1 MMDNDVQEGLRE
13 KPSVSFDEFPPPTYE
28 GWKAEAEAALKG
40 APFEKR
46 LLTATYEGITLE
58 PLYTAD
64 HVAGLD
70 LTGKPGEAPFLRGSR
85 PSGYLSEPWAIAQSS
100 CEPLPEEANAV
111 AKRELEKGSSLIRF
125 ALDATTRRG
134 QDLEEGHLPTGLS
147 LSTLADLDATF
158 EGLDLTS
165 RPLYIEG
172 GFSVAPLLALIAA
185 QARAQGREKA
195 LSHYSGSVGADPL
208 GALARDGS
216 LPCPL
221 DELYDEMALSLHW
234 TAARAPKVKT
244 ILVGGD
250 VYHEGGA
257 SATEEIACIAATAVA
272 YVRAMEIRGFSLES
286 IASAMT
292 VSLSLGANFFMEI
305 AKIRAMRQVWSQVM
319 KAFGGDEKTCRI
331 DLSARTSRF
340 TQTVY
345 DPYVNILRAT
355 SQAFSGVVGGV
366 DSMEV
371 TRFDEAIRSGNEQS
385 RRIARNIQLMLQNE
399 FDLLQPV
406 DPGGGSWYIESLT
419 DQVARRAWQE
429 MQEIEEGGGLF
440 RALQEG
446 AIQQKIGSTLKQRWK
461 KLANRSDRAVGT
473 NMYANV
479 TEKPLAE
486 ERDLAAVAARRR
498 EAVEAFRADIDEE
511 HCRRSLE
518 AIPPTPGDPLA
529 FMEAL
534 SEAFFAGATLGEV
547 RKRLDDGFEGTVAV
561 EPLAPRR
568 WTEPFEALRRR
579 TEEAAAEGRAIRVF
593 LANMGPIPQHKAR
606 ADFSTGFMEVARF
619 EILRNDGFAGTEEA
633 ARAAVESGAD
643 VTIICSTD
651 ETYPDIVPPLAR
663 AIKEGRPE
671 AIVLLAGAP
680 DPEYKGAYVEAGVDD
695 FIHVRADCLKI
706 LTDIQKARGLL

>member
-64 HVAGLD
+64 HIADLD

-85 PSGYLSEPWAIAQSS
+85 PSGYLAEPWAVAQG
-100 CEPLPEEANAV
+100 CDEPLPEEANAV
-111 AKRELEKGSSLIRF
+111 IRRELEKGTSVLHFSLDG
-125 ALDATTRRG
+125 ATRRG
-134 QDLEEGHLPTGLS
+134 EDWDGERALTGLS
-147 LSTLADLDATF
+147 LSTLADLDGAF
-158 EGLDLTS
+158 DGLDLTS
-165 RPLYIEG
+165 RPLRIEG
-172 GFSVAPLLALIAA
+172 GFSVVPLLALIAA

-195 LSHYSGSVGADPL
+195 LSDYSGCVGADPL

-221 DELYDEMALSLHW
+221 DEIYDEMALSLHW
-234 TAARAPKVKT
+234 RAARAPKVKT
-244 ILVGGD
+244 VLIGGD
-250 VYHEGGA
+250 VYHDGGA
-257 SATEEIACIAATAVA
+257 SATEEIACIAATAIA
-272 YVRAMEIRGFSLES
+272 YVRAMEIRGFSLET
-286 IASAMT
+286 IASSMA

-305 AKIRAMRQVWSQVM
+305 AKIRAMRQVWSRIM
-319 KAFGGDEKTCRI
+319 EAFGGDEKTCRI

-366 DSMEV
+366 DAMEV
-371 TRFDEAIRSGNEQS
+371 ARFDEVIRSGSEQS
-385 RRIARNIQLMLQNE
+385 RRIARNIQIMLQNE

-406 DPGGGSWYIESLT
+406 DPGGGSWYIETLT
-419 DQVARRAWQE
+419 DQVARKAWKE

-446 AIQQKIGSTLKQRWK
+446 TVQKKIGATLKQRWK

-479 TEKPLAE
+479 TEKPLVE
-486 ERDLAAVAARRR
+486 ERDLTAVAARRR
-498 EAVEAFRADIDEE
+498 EAVETFRADIDEE

-518 AIPPTPGDPLA
+518 AIPPTPGDPLT
-529 FMEAL
+529 FMETLA
-534 SEAFFAGATLGEV
+534 EAFFAGATLGEV
-547 RKRLDDGFEGTVAV
+547 RKRLNDGFEGTVSV
-561 EPLAPRR
+561 EPLSPRR

-579 TEEAAAEGRAIRVF
+579 TEEAAAEGRPIRVF

-619 EILRNDGFAGTEEA
+619 EVLRNDGFADTEEA

-643 VTIICSTD
+643 VAIICSTD

-663 AIKEGRPE
+663 AIKEARPE

-680 DPEYKGAYVEAGVDD
+680 APEHKEAYVEAGVDD

>member
-1 MMDNDVQEGLRE
+1 MDSAVQEDQRK
-13 KPSVSFDEFPPPTYE
+13 KPALSFDEFPPPTYE

-46 LLTATYEGITLE
+46 LLTPTYEEITLE

-64 HVAGLD
+64 HIKGLP
-70 LTGKPGEAPFLRGSR
+70 LEGRPGERPFLRGTR
-85 PSGYLSEPWAIAQSS
+85 PSGYLAEPWAVAQG
-100 CEPLPEEANAV
+100 CDEPLPEEANAV
-111 AKRELEKGSSLIRF
+111 IRRELEKGSSVLHF
-125 ALDATTRRG
+125 SLDEATRRG
-134 QDLEEGHLPTGLS
+134 EDWDGKRGLTGLS
-147 LSTLADLDATF
+147 LSTLADLDGAF
-158 EGLDLTS
+158 DGLDLTS
-165 RPLYIEG
+165 RPLRIDG
-172 GFSVAPLLALIAA
+172 GFSVVPLLALIAA
-185 QARAQGREKA
+185 QARAQGRQKA
-195 LSHYSGSVGADPL
+195 LSDYSGSVGADPL
-208 GALARDGS
+208 GTLARDGS

-244 ILVGGD
+244 ILIGGD
-250 VYHEGGA
+250 VYHDGGA
-257 SATEEIACIAATAVA
+257 SATEEIACVAATAIA

-305 AKIRAMRQVWSQVM
+305 AKIRAMRQVWSHIM
-319 KAFGGDEKTCRI
+319 EAFGGDEKACRI

-366 DSMEV
+366 DAMEV
-371 TRFDEAIRSGNEQS
+371 ARFDEAIRSGSEQS
-385 RRIARNIQLMLQNE
+385 RRIARNIQIMLQNE

-406 DPGGGSWYIESLT
+406 DPGGGSWYIETLT
-419 DQVARRAWQE
+419 DQVARKAWKE
-429 MQEIEEGGGLF
+429 MQEIEERGGLF

-446 AIQQKIGSTLKQRWK
+446 AVQKKIGATLKQRWK
-461 KLANRSDRAVGT
+461 KLANRADRAVGT

-479 TEKPLAE
+479 TEKPLTE
-486 ERDLAAVAARRR
+486 ERDMAAIAARRR
-498 EAVEAFRADIDEE
+498 EAVEAFRADIDAE

-518 AIPPTPGDPLA
+518 AIPPTPGEPLA
-529 FMEAL
+529 FMETLA
-534 SEAFFAGATLGEV
+534 EAFFAGATLGEV

-561 EPLAPRR
+561 EPLTPRR

-579 TEEAAAEGRAIRVF
+579 TEEAAAEGRPIRVF

-619 EILRNDGFAGTEEA
+619 EVLRNDGFADTEEA

-663 AIKEGRPE
+663 AIKEARPE

-680 DPEYKGAYVEAGVDD
+680 APEHKEAYVEAGVDD